1 VGRAAPGQHKKEIR
15 GGQKSSG
22 EGSTSAALEV
32 DHVRTKSSGEG
43 STRAALE
50 VDQVRTKSSGCT
62 HSLPM
67 PSDAPETTAHAPYF
81 VGSTGARS
89 TQRCTAPMTALKNAP
104 VFRATTWE
112 KVIVVVLV
120 VTVSGCGGC
129 GGGDGGNEW

>member
-1 VGRAAPGQHKKEIR
+1 MVGGEGSTKAVLEGYQGRTKSSVEGSTKAVLEGYQGR
-15 GGQKSSG
+15 TKSSG
-22 EGSTSAALEV
+22 EGSTRAALEGYPG
-32 DHVRTKSSGEG
+32 RTKSSGEG

-104 VFRATTWE
+104 VFRATT
-112 KVIVVVLV
+112 
-120 VTVSGCGGC
+120 
-129 GGGDGGNEW
+129 